1 MEEQSVVLVVDD
13 VKTNVLI
20 MRQCLKEMFQVWTAE
35 SGEECLRVAKQKP
48 DIILLDVLMPGMDGY
63 QVCRQLK
70 ADPETAEIPIIFVTA
85 KDSDDDEQKGLEIGA
100 VDYITK
106 PIRPAI
112 VRARVST
119 HIQLKQHSDKLKF
132 MALHDQLTG
141 LYNRHFLAERAAQ
154 SLSAMVRHQK
164 ELSIVMLD
172 LDHFKKINDFNGHH
186 IGDLVL
192 QAVAKLLQ
200 ESFRKE
206 DLVARMGGEEFVIL
220 MECGLAIAREKTED
234 VRMKLAR
241 LKPMGLEVTGSFGV
255 VTANHHNAD
264 LSHLLV
270 LADEAV
276 YKAKADGRNRVVC
289 YQDGAYLTVE
299 ND

>member
-1 MEEQSVVLVVDD
+1 
-13 VKTNVLI
+13 
-20 MRQCLKEMFQVWTAE
+20 
-35 SGEECLRVAKQKP
+35 
-48 DIILLDVLMPGMDGY
+48 MPGMDGY

-154 SLSAMVRHQK
+154 SLSAMVRHQQ

-200 ESFRKE
+200 DCFRKE
-206 DLVARMGGEEFVIL
+206 DVVARMGGEEFVIL
-220 MECGLAIAREKTED
+220 MECGLDIAREKTED
-234 VRMKLAR
+234 VRQQLAR
-241 LKPMGLEVTGSFGV
+241 LNPMGLEVTGSFGV
-255 VTANHHNAD
+255 VTANPQNAE

-276 YKAKADGRNRVVC
+276 YKAKADGRNCVVC

-299 ND
+299 HD

>member
-20 MRQCLKEMFQVWTAE
+20 MRQCLKEMFQVWTAD

-154 SLSAMVRHQK
+154 SLSAMVRHQQ

-200 ESFRKE
+200 DCFRKE
-206 DLVARMGGEEFVIL
+206 DVVARMGGEEFVIL
-220 MECGLAIAREKTED
+220 MECGLDIAREKTED
-234 VRMKLAR
+234 VRQQLAR
-241 LKPMGLEVTGSFGV
+241 LNPMGW
-255 VTANHHNAD
+255 
-264 LSHLLV
+264 
-270 LADEAV
+270 
-276 YKAKADGRNRVVC
+276 R
-289 YQDGAYLTVE
+289 
-299 ND
+299 

>member
-20 MRQCLKEMFQVWTAE
+20 MRQCLKEMFQVWTAD

-85 KDSDDDEQKGLEIGA
+85 KDSDEDEQKGLEIGA

-154 SLSAMVRHQK
+154 SLSAMVRHQQ

-200 ESFRKE
+200 DCFRKE
-206 DLVARMGGEEFVIL
+206 DVVARMGGEEFVIL
-220 MECGLAIAREKTED
+220 MECGLDIAREKTED
-234 VRMKLAR
+234 VRQQLAR
-241 LKPMGLEVTGSFGV
+241 LNPMGLEVTGSFGV
-255 VTANHHNAD
+255 VTANPQNAE

-276 YKAKADGRNRVVC
+276 YKAKADGRNCVVC

-299 ND
+299 HD